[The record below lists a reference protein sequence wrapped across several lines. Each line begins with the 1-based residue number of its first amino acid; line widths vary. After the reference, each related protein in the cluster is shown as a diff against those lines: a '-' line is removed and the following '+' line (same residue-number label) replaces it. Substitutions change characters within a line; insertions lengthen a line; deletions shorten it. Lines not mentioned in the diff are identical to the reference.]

1 MSSLQCASDL
11 DKSSGLGASGA
22 ALAGRPQAP
31 PRPMLRSRFRG
42 VEWDACTRK
51 WRARITVHSR
61 KISLGSFA
69 TQEQAAM

>member
-1 MSSLQCASDL
+1 
-11 DKSSGLGASGA
+11 
-22 ALAGRPQAP
+22 
-31 PRPMLRSRFRG
+31 MLRSRFRG

>member
-1 MSSLQCASDL
+1 MS
-11 DKSSGLGASGA
+11 K
-22 ALAGRPQAP
+22 
-31 PRPMLRSRFRG
+31 FRG

-51 WRARITVHSR
+51 WRARITVQSR